1 MEQRDSSQP
10 RTGVLLINLG
20 TPDSPKVGDVRR
32 YLFQFL
38 NDPRVID
45 INPVKRALLVNLF
58 IVPFRAP
65 KSAETYRQLWTENG
79 SPLIL
84 YGERLQQKLDEALGE
99 DYHVE
104 LAMRYQHPSIPD
116 VLERMRKM
124 NFEKILVIPLFPQ
137 YASSST
143 GSALEE
149 AMRTISKWWVIP
161 EVQFLSQYFDDEK
174 MLEAFADRA
183 RQYDIGSYDH
193 ILFSYHGLPERQVDK
208 VYEEG
213 RCEDRDCENEITQE
227 NKFCYKA
234 TCYATT
240 RYLAEKLGIPEDRY
254 TVCFQSR
261 LNDRWL
267 KPFSDQV
274 VKEKA
279 QEGAKRLLVLSP
291 AFVADCLETTVEIGI
306 EYQEL
311 FEEHGGEEVQLVE
324 SLNDHPLWVESL
336 RDMVLGRCEGSGN
349 SLSL

>member
-1 MEQRDSSQP
+1 MAEEQEQQQGRV
-10 RTGVLLINLG
+10 GVLLINLG
-20 TPDSPKVGDVRR
+20 TPDSPKTGDVRR

-45 INPVKRALLVNLF
+45 INPVSRALLVNLL

-65 KSAETYRQLWTENG
+65 KSAKTYQQLWTEEG

-84 YGERLQQKLDEALGE
+84 YGERLRDQLDDTLGE
-99 DYHVE
+99 DYDVE
-104 LAMRYQHPSIPD
+104 IAMRYQNPSIPD
-116 VLERMRKM
+116 VLERMRQR
-124 NFEKILVIPLFPQ
+124 NYEKLVILPLFPQ
-137 YASSST
+137 YASSSS
-143 GSALEE
+143 GSALEK
-149 AMRTISKWWVIP
+149 AMETIKDWWVIP
-161 EVQFLSQYFDDEK
+161 ELQFISQYFDDEK
-174 MLEAFADRA
+174 MLEAFAERA

-213 RCEDRDCENEITQE
+213 VCADRDCENEITQE

-240 RYLAEKLGIPEDRY
+240 RMLAEKLDIPEERY

-267 KPFSDQV
+267 EPFSDELVQQ
-274 VKEKA
+274 KA
-279 QEGAKRLLVLSP
+279 QEGAKRLLIMSP

-306 EYQEL
+306 EYQEI
-311 FEEHGGEEVQLVE
+311 FEEHGGEKVQLVE

-336 RDMVLGRCEGSGN
+336 RDMVRSRCEH
-349 SLSL
+349 LT